1 MNTLRS
7 PLPWIGGKYSSAPR
21 ILQAFPHHTS
31 YDLYVDLFGGA
42 AHVLL
47 QKPAYHHVEVS
58 APSLWE
64 ESEEVRA

>member
-7 PLPWIGGKYSSAPR
+7 PLPWIGGTYSSAPR
-21 ILQAFPHHTS
+21 ILQAFPHHTN
-31 YDLYVDLFGGA
+31 YDLSIDLFGEA

-47 QKPAYHHVEVS
+47 QNPAYHHAE